1 MDAAWTRPDPNGSSR
16 RDSYSG
22 SSLLKINK
30 MSNNSKVL
38 ALKYRP
44 QIFDDLIGQEVVAE
58 TITNSIKADK
68 IPNAYLFTG
77 IRGIGKT
84 TTARIVAKGLNCLNG
99 IENLCKEDLCENC
112 KSIADSNH
120 IDVLE
125 MDAASKTGVDDVRDL
140 IEFSR
145 YGPTSAKYKIFIIDE
160 VHMLSKQAFNALLK
174 TLEEPPEYL
183 KFIFATTEIKKI
195 PITVVSRCQRF
206 DLSRIK
212 SSELFEFIK
221 DIKEKEKGKASDE
234 ALKLIVKISEG
245 SVRDALSLL
254 DRALLSL
261 DEKKELDLNAAQK
274 IFGYFDKSQLIN
286 LFELILKGEEEKVI
300 NIYRKIYDQGVEPKV
315 FINDFLEILYYFKN
329 INSLSLESTNFT
341 LNDEEF
347 SKIKDIS
354 NQVDSEVLILF
365 WQFAISS
372 LEELDIVSNQH
383 LSIEMFLI
391 RLMHLS
397 SIKLKKN
404 IDQEVKN
411 DKEANKTDNK
421 EKEFENNS
429 RVVDQIKNI
438 AQEKNHK
445 PEVKPEIKAINK
457 NLINSFDDLLDICT
471 QKKEIKLKY
480 ELEKNVNLVKFE
492 INSIEIS
499 FNDNL
504 DKDFVKDL
512 SSKLFEWTGERWIIT
527 FSKSKGDMSVKEKQK
542 NKKDE
547 LINEIK
553 SSEIYKMVIKKFP
566 DAELLDVKLNE
577 KKEDKN
583 DWFYKDFR

>member
-1 MDAAWTRPDPNGSSR
+1 M
-16 RDSYSG
+16 
-22 SSLLKINK
+22 NK
-30 MSNNSKVL
+30 NSKVL

-44 QIFDDLIGQEVVAE
+44 QTFDDLIGQEVVSE
-58 TITNSIKADK
+58 TIINSIKANK
-68 IPNAYLFTG
+68 VPNAYLFTG

-84 TTARIVAKGLNCLNG
+84 TTARIVAKSLNCLNS

-112 KSIADSNH
+112 EAIANSSH

-125 MDAASKTGVDDVRDL
+125 MDAASKTGVDDIRDL

-145 YGPTSAKYKIFIIDE
+145 YGPTSSKYKIFIIDE

-212 SSELFEFIK
+212 STELFEFIK
-221 DIKEKEKGKASDE
+221 RIKDKERGKATDE

-261 DEKKELDLNAAQK
+261 DSEKELDLSAAQK
-274 IFGYFDKSQLIN
+274 IFGYFDKSQLID
-286 LFELILKGEEEKVI
+286 LFNLILEGDENKVI
-300 NIYRKIYDQGVEPKV
+300 ENYRKIYDQGVEPKI

-329 INSLSLESTNFT
+329 INSLILESTNFS

-347 SKIKDIS
+347 EKIKEIS
-354 NQVDSEVLILF
+354 NNVDSEVLILF
-365 WQFAISS
+365 WQFAIKT
-372 LEELDIVSNQH
+372 LGELDIVSNQH
-383 LSIEMFLI
+383 LSIEMFLL
-391 RLMHLS
+391 RLIHLKGFKPKDETTDEDVKINKQEDNDQS
-397 SIKLKKN
+397 N
-404 IDQEVKN
+404 ISPQLI
-411 DKEANKTDNK
+411 NK
-421 EKEFENNS
+421 ETVN
-429 RVVDQIKNI
+429 QIKNV
-438 AQEKNHK
+438 AQEKKINLRTQI
-445 PEVKPEIKAINK
+445 EIKATNEITIK
-457 NLINSFDDLLDICT
+457 SFNELLNICAI
-471 QKKEIKLKY
+471 KKDMKLKY

-492 INSIEIS
+492 KGRIEIS

-512 SSKLFEWTGERWIIT
+512 STKLLEWTNQRWIIS
-527 FSKSKGDMSVKEKQK
+527 FSKSQGEMSIKDKEKNKQK
-542 NKKDE
+542 EKNENEKKSD
-547 LINEIK
+547 LH
-553 SSEIYKMVIKKFP
+553 KFMLDCFS
-566 DAELLDVKLNE
+566 DAELIDVKPLKRDDE
-577 KKEDKN
+577 
-583 DWFYKDFR
+583 

>member
-1 MDAAWTRPDPNGSSR
+1 MN
-16 RDSYSG
+16 
-22 SSLLKINK
+22 
-30 MSNNSKVL
+30 NNSKVL

-44 QIFDDLIGQEVVAE
+44 QTFDDLIGQEVMSE
-58 TITNSIKADK
+58 TITNSIKANK
-68 IPNAYLFTG
+68 VPNAYLLTG

-84 TTARIVAKGLNCLNG
+84 TTARIVAKALNCLNG
-99 IENLCKEDLCENC
+99 VENICKKNFCENC
-112 KSIADSNH
+112 GAITNSNH

-145 YGPTSAKYKIFIIDE
+145 YGPSSSKYKIFIIDE

-212 SSELFEFIK
+212 SSELFEFVKKIK
-221 DIKEKEKGKASDE
+221 DKENGKITDD

-261 DEKKELDLNAAQK
+261 DNNTELTLHLAQK
-274 IFGYFDKSQLIN
+274 IFGYFDKSQLID
-286 LFELILKGEEEKVI
+286 LFELILKGEETKVI
-300 NIYRKIYDQGVEPKV
+300 NIYREIYNQGVDPKV
-315 FINDFLEILYYFKN
+315 FISDFLELLYYFKN
-329 INSLSLESTNFT
+329 INSLTLESTNFS

-347 SKIKDIS
+347 KKIKDIS
-354 NQVDSEVLILF
+354 NQIDSEVLILF
-365 WQFAISS
+365 WQFAINS

-391 RLMHLS
+391 RLMYLSSSKSKDKIETNLNNKNSDKNLGKDNLEIES
-397 SIKLKKN
+397 SIKTIN
-404 IDQEVKN
+404 
-411 DKEANKTDNK
+411 
-421 EKEFENNS
+421 
-429 RVVDQIKNI
+429 QIKNI
-438 AQEKNHK
+438 AQEKKIK
-445 PEVKPEIKAINK
+445 PELDNEIKAVDK
-457 NLINSFDDLLDICT
+457 NLINSFDDLINFCF
-471 QKKEIKLKY
+471 QKKEMKLKY

-492 INSIEIS
+492 KNRIEIS

-512 SSKLFEWTGERWIIT
+512 STKLFEWTDERWIIT
-527 FSKSKGDMSVKEKQK
+527 FSKSKGEISIKDKQRNEKEELFEGVKDSK
-542 NKKDE
+542 
-547 LINEIK
+547 
-553 SSEIYKMVIKKFP
+553 IYKTVMKKFP
-566 DAELLDVKLNE
+566 DAEILDVKLNE
-577 KKEDKN
+577 KEGKN
-583 DWFYKDFR
+583 D

>member
-1 MDAAWTRPDPNGSSR
+1 MN
-16 RDSYSG
+16 
-22 SSLLKINK
+22 
-30 MSNNSKVL
+30 NNSRVL

-44 QIFDDLIGQEVVAE
+44 QTFDDLIGQEVMSE
-58 TITNSIKADK
+58 TITNSIKANK
-68 IPNAYLFTG
+68 VPNAYLLTG

-84 TTARIVAKGLNCLNG
+84 TTARIVAKALNCLNG
-99 IENLCKEDLCENC
+99 VENICKKNFCENC
-112 KSIADSNH
+112 GAITNSNH

-145 YGPTSAKYKIFIIDE
+145 YGPSSSKYKIFIIDE

-212 SSELFEFIK
+212 SSELFEFVKKIK
-221 DIKEKEKGKASDE
+221 DKENGKITDD

-261 DEKKELDLNAAQK
+261 DNNTELTLHLAQK
-274 IFGYFDKSQLIN
+274 IFGYFDKSQLID
-286 LFELILKGEEEKVI
+286 LFELILKGEETKVI
-300 NIYRKIYDQGVEPKV
+300 NIYREIYNQGVDPKV
-315 FINDFLEILYYFKN
+315 FISDFLELLYYFKN
-329 INSLSLESTNFT
+329 INSLTLESTNFS

-347 SKIKDIS
+347 KKIKDIS
-354 NQVDSEVLILF
+354 NQIDSEVLILF
-365 WQFAISS
+365 WQFAINS

-391 RLMHLS
+391 RLMYLSSSKSKDKIETNLNNKNSDKNLGKNNLEIES
-397 SIKLKKN
+397 SIKTIN
-404 IDQEVKN
+404 
-411 DKEANKTDNK
+411 
-421 EKEFENNS
+421 
-429 RVVDQIKNI
+429 QIKNI
-438 AQEKNHK
+438 AQEKKIK
-445 PEVKPEIKAINK
+445 PELDNEIKAVDK
-457 NLINSFDDLLDICT
+457 NLINSFDDLINFCF
-471 QKKEIKLKY
+471 QKKEMKLKY

-492 INSIEIS
+492 KNRIEIS

-512 SSKLFEWTGERWIIT
+512 STKLFEWTDERWIIT
-527 FSKSKGDMSVKEKQK
+527 FSKSKGEISIKDKQRNEKEELFEGVKDSK
-542 NKKDE
+542 
-547 LINEIK
+547 
-553 SSEIYKMVIKKFP
+553 IYKTVMKKFP
-566 DAELLDVKLNE
+566 DAEILDVKLNE
-577 KKEDKN
+577 KEGKN
-583 DWFYKDFR
+583 D

>member
-1 MDAAWTRPDPNGSSR
+1 MN
-16 RDSYSG
+16 
-22 SSLLKINK
+22 
-30 MSNNSKVL
+30 NNSKVL

-44 QIFDDLIGQEVVAE
+44 QTFDDLIGQEVVAE

-84 TTARIVAKGLNCLNG
+84 TIARIVAKTLNCSNG
-99 IENLCKEDLCENC
+99 IENKCKVKCDNC
-112 KSIADSNH
+112 DSIASSNH

-174 TLEEPPEYL
+174 TLEEPPKYL

-212 SSELFEFIK
+212 SLELFEFIK
-221 DIKEKEKGKASDE
+221 KIKDKENGKVTDD

-261 DEKKELDLNAAQK
+261 DANNELDLNAAQK
-274 IFGYFDKSQLIN
+274 IFGYFDKSQLID
-286 LFELILKGEEEKVI
+286 LFELILKGEEKKVI

-315 FINDFLEILYYFKN
+315 FINDFLELLYYFKN
-329 INSLSLESTNFT
+329 INSLTLESTNFS

-347 SKIKDIS
+347 SKIKSIS
-354 NQVDSEVLILF
+354 NKVESDVLVLF

-391 RLMHLS
+391 RLMHLQS
-397 SIKLKKN
+397 MKLQKK
-404 IDQEVKN
+404 IEP
-411 DKEANKTDNK
+411 EK
-421 EKEFENNS
+421 EKISSNEIEENTNS
-429 RVVDQIKNI
+429 SKIIDQIKNI
-438 AQEKNHK
+438 SQEEKNK
-445 PEVKPEIKAINK
+445 PQIQTEIKAENK
-457 NLINSFDDLLDICT
+457 ILINSFEDLLVICSD
-471 QKKEIKLKY
+471 KKEIKLKY

-492 INSIEIS
+492 KNRIEIS
-499 FNDNL
+499 FNDSL

-512 SSKLFEWTGERWIIT
+512 SSKLFEWTAERWIIT
-527 FSKSKGDMSVKEKQK
+527 FSKSKGDMSVKEKQLNDK
-542 NKKDE
+542 ELLIDEVKTSKVYKDIIE
-547 LINEIK
+547 N
-553 SSEIYKMVIKKFP
+553 FP
-566 DAELLDVKLNE
+566 DAELIDVKL
-577 KKEDKN
+577 KKDEGQN
-583 DWFYKDFR
+583 D

>member
-1 MDAAWTRPDPNGSSR
+1 MN
-16 RDSYSG
+16 
-22 SSLLKINK
+22 
-30 MSNNSKVL
+30 NNSKVL

-44 QIFDDLIGQEVVAE
+44 QSFDDLIGQEVVVE
-58 TITNSIKADK
+58 TITNSIKANK
-68 IPNAYLFTG
+68 VPNAYLFTG

-84 TTARIVAKGLNCLNG
+84 TTARIVAKALNCSNG
-99 IENLCKEDLCENC
+99 IENLCKENLCENC
-112 KSIADSNH
+112 EAITNSSH

-212 SSELFEFIK
+212 STELFEFIK
-221 DIKEKEKGKASDE
+221 KIKDKENGKVSDD
-234 ALKLIVKISEG
+234 ALKLIIKISEG

-261 DEKKELDLNAAQK
+261 DDNTELDLNAAQK
-274 IFGYFDKSQLIN
+274 IFGYFDKSQLID
-286 LFELILKGEEEKVI
+286 LFQLILNGEENKVI

-315 FINDFLEILYYFKN
+315 FINDFLELLYYFKN
-329 INSLSLESTNFT
+329 INSLTLESTNFS

-347 SKIKDIS
+347 TRIKDIS
-354 NQVDSEVLILF
+354 SQVDAEVLILF

-391 RLMHLS
+391 RLMHLN
-397 SIKLKKN
+397 SIKSKKIPDLNTDESLKSAAVPK
-404 IDQEVKN
+404 Q
-411 DKEANKTDNK
+411 TDI
-421 EKEFENNS
+421 EN
-429 RVVDQIKNI
+429 VTQAIDQIKNI
-438 AQEKNHK
+438 AQEKKIK
-445 PEVKPEIKAINK
+445 PEIETEIKAIDK
-457 NLINSFDDLLDICT
+457 SLINSFNDLLDACSE
-471 QKKEIKLKY
+471 KKEIKLKY

-492 INSIEIS
+492 RNRIEIS

-512 SSKLFEWTGERWIIT
+512 SAKLFEWTSERWIIT
-527 FSKSKGDMSVKEKQK
+527 FSKSKGEMSIKEKQK
-542 NKKDE
+542 NKREE
-547 LINEIK
+547 LINEVK
-553 SSEIYKMVIKKFP
+553 NSEIYKTIIEKFP
-566 DAELLDVKLNE
+566 DAELTDVKLN
-577 KKEDKN
+577 KKED
-583 DWFYKDFR
+583 

>member
-1 MDAAWTRPDPNGSSR
+1 MN
-16 RDSYSG
+16 
-22 SSLLKINK
+22 
-30 MSNNSKVL
+30 NNSKVL

-44 QIFDDLIGQEVVAE
+44 QSFDDLIGQEVVTE
-58 TITNSIKADK
+58 TITNSIIANKV
-68 IPNAYLFTG
+68 PNAYLFTG

-84 TTARIVAKGLNCLNG
+84 TTARIVAKALNCSNG
-99 IENLCKEDLCENC
+99 IENLCKENLCENC
-112 KSIADSNH
+112 EAITSSSH

-212 SSELFEFIK
+212 STELFGFVKKIK
-221 DIKEKEKGKASDE
+221 DKENGKASDD

-261 DEKKELDLNAAQK
+261 DGDTELDLSSAQK
-274 IFGYFDKSQLIN
+274 IFGYFDKSQLID
-286 LFELILKGEEEKVI
+286 LFELILKGEETKVI

-315 FINDFLEILYYFKN
+315 FINDFLELLYYFKN
-329 INSLSLESTNFT
+329 INSLTLESTNFS

-354 NQVDSEVLILF
+354 SKVDSEVLILF

-397 SIKLKKN
+397 SIKLNKNSSFSLENEKIDNTEIKKE
-404 IDQEVKN
+404 IEI
-411 DKEANKTDNK
+411 ESSIKTI
-421 EKEFENNS
+421 
-429 RVVDQIKNI
+429 DQIKNI
-438 AQEKNHK
+438 SQEEKN
-445 PEVKPEIKAINK
+445 KPEIDANVKAIDK
-457 NLINSFDDLLDICT
+457 SLINSFDDLLNVCS
-471 QKKEIKLKY
+471 QNKEIKLKY

-492 INSIEIS
+492 RNRIEIS

-512 SSKLFEWTGERWIIT
+512 SSKLYEWTAERWIIT
-527 FSKSKGDMSVKEKQK
+527 FSKSKGEMSVKEKQK

-547 LINEIK
+547 LISEIK
-553 SSEIYKMVIKKFP
+553 NSEIYKKVMEKFP
-566 DAELLDVKLNE
+566 DAELIDVKLNE

-583 DWFYKDFR
+583 D

>member
-1 MDAAWTRPDPNGSSR
+1 MN
-16 RDSYSG
+16 
-22 SSLLKINK
+22 
-30 MSNNSKVL
+30 NNSKVL

-44 QIFDDLIGQEVVAE
+44 QTFDSLIGQEAMSE
-58 TITNSIKADK
+58 TIINSIKADK
-68 IPNAYLFTG
+68 VPNAYLFTG

-84 TTARIVAKGLNCLNG
+84 TTARIVAKALNCLNG
-99 IENLCKEDLCENC
+99 IDKLCEENFCENC
-112 KSIADSNH
+112 EAIINSSH
-120 IDVLE
+120 IDVME
-125 MDAASKTGVDDVRDL
+125 IDAASNTGVDNVREL

-145 YGPTSAKYKIFIIDE
+145 YGPTSSKYKIFIIDE

-221 DIKEKEKGKASDE
+221 NIKEKENGKASDE

-261 DEKKELDLNAAQK
+261 DEKTELDLNAAQK

-286 LFELILKGEEEKVI
+286 LFELILRGEEEKVI

-329 INSLSLESTNFT
+329 INSLSLESTNFS

-354 NQVDSEVLILF
+354 NQVNSEVLILF

-397 SIKLKKN
+397 SIKLNKN
-404 IDQEVKN
+404 LDQDQSNEISEN
-411 DKEANKTDNK
+411 HSTKEEN
-421 EKEFENNS
+421 ENNFQDNS
-429 RVVDQIKNI
+429 RTVNQIKNI
-438 AQEKNHK
+438 AQEEKQK
-445 PEVKPEIKAINK
+445 PEVKPEIKTIDK
-457 NLINSFDDLLDICT
+457 NLINSFDDLLNACT
-471 QKKEIKLKY
+471 SKKEIKLKY

-492 INSIEIS
+492 KNRIEIS

-504 DKDFVKDL
+504 DKDFVKDI
-512 SSKLFEWTGERWIIT
+512 SSKLFEWTNERWIIT
-527 FSKSKGDMSVKEKQK
+527 FSKSKGEMSVKEKQE
-542 NKKDE
+542 NKKLE
-547 LINEIK
+547 LINEVK
-553 SSEIYKMVIKKFP
+553 NLEIYKTMIKKFP
-566 DAELLDVKLNE
+566 DAELLDVKIN
-577 KKEDKN
+577 KKED
-583 DWFYKDFR
+583 

>member
-1 MDAAWTRPDPNGSSR
+1 MN
-16 RDSYSG
+16 
-22 SSLLKINK
+22 
-30 MSNNSKVL
+30 NNSKVL

-44 QIFDDLIGQEVVAE
+44 QTFDDLIGQEVVAE

-99 IENLCKEDLCENC
+99 IENLCKEDLCNNC
-112 KSIADSNH
+112 KSIADSSH

-125 MDAASKTGVDDVRDL
+125 IDAASKTGVDDVRDL

-145 YGPTSAKYKIFIIDE
+145 YGPTSAKFKIFIIDE

-221 DIKEKEKGKASDE
+221 DIKEKENGKASDE

-261 DEKKELDLNAAQK
+261 DEKTELDLNTAQK

-286 LFELILKGEEEKVI
+286 LFELILRGEEEKVI

-329 INSLSLESTNFT
+329 INSLSLESTNFS

-397 SIKLKKN
+397 SIKLNKN
-404 IDQEVKN
+404 LDQEGSN
-411 DKEANKTDNK
+411 DSLENRTLDE
-421 EKEFENNS
+421 EKEQKSKDNS
-429 RVVDQIKNI
+429 IIVNQIKNI
-438 AQEKNHK
+438 AQEEKQK
-445 PEVKPEIKAINK
+445 PEVKSEIKTIDK
-457 NLINSFDDLLDICT
+457 NLINSFDDLLDICK

-492 INSIEIS
+492 RNRIEIS

-512 SSKLFEWTGERWIIT
+512 SSKLYEWTTERWIIT
-527 FSKSKGDMSVKEKQK
+527 FSKSKGEMSVKQKQK
-542 NKKDE
+542 NNKDE
-547 LINEIK
+547 LITEVK
-553 SSEIYKMVIKKFP
+553 SLEVYKKVMEKFP
-566 DAELLDVKLNE
+566 DAELIDVKLNE

-583 DWFYKDFR
+583 E